1 MQTLLFWA
9 GLVMAL
15 TALVH
20 SVVGEFLIFRQLR
33 SSGIVPTQGG
43 PLLRE
48 RHVRILW
55 ASWHLVSILG
65 WAIAAILLAV
75 ALAPGQPLPNA
86 WLVKV
91 AIAASLA
98 GSALVLFATRGRHPG
113 WFSLLVAAILAWLG
127 ASSL

>member
-15 TALVH
+15 TALIH

-33 SSGIVPTQGG
+33 SGGIVPTQGG

-65 WAIAAILLAV
+65 WAIATILLAI
-75 ALAPGQPLPNA
+75 ALSPGQPLPNA

-91 AIAASLA
+91 AIAASLS
-98 GSALVLFATRGRHPG
+98 GSALVLLATRGRHPG

>member
-1 MQTLLFWA
+1 MQPLLLGA

-20 SVVGEFLIFRQLR
+20 SVVGEVLIFRRLR
-33 SSGIVPTQGG
+33 SGGIVPTQGG

-65 WAIAAILLAV
+65 WALAAILIAV
-75 ALAPGQPLPNA
+75 ALSPGHPPPST

-127 ASSL
+127 VSSL

>member
-1 MQTLLFWA
+1 MQPLLLGA
-9 GLVMAL
+9 GMVMAL

-20 SVVGEFLIFRQLR
+20 SVVGDVLIFRQLR
-33 SSGIVPTQGG
+33 RGGVVPTEGG

-65 WAIAAILLAV
+65 WALAAILIDV
-75 ALAPGQPLPNA
+75 AQAPGQPLPHA

-91 AIAASLA
+91 AITASLA

-113 WFSLLVAAILAWLG
+113 WLSLLVAAILAWLG

>member
-1 MQTLLFWA
+1 MQTQLFWA

-55 ASWHLVSILG
+55 ASWHLVSVLG
-65 WAIAAILLAV
+65 WALTAILIAV
-75 ALAPGQPLPNA
+75 ALSPGHPLPST

-127 ASSL
+127 VSSL

>member
-1 MQTLLFWA
+1 
-9 GLVMAL
+9 MAL

-20 SVVGEFLIFRQLR
+20 SVVGEILIFRQLR
-33 SSGIVPTQGG
+33 SGGIVPTEGG

-65 WAIAAILLAV
+65 WALAAILIAM
-75 ALAPGQPLPNA
+75 AQAPAAPLPNA
-86 WLVKV
+86 WLLKV

-113 WFSLLVAAILAWLG
+113 WFSLLVAGILTWLG
-127 ASSL
+127 SGSL

>member
-1 MQTLLFWA
+1 MQPLLLGA
-9 GLVMAL
+9 GVVMAL

-33 SSGIVPTQGG
+33 SHGIVPTQGG

-65 WAIAAILLAV
+65 WAIAAILIAV
-75 ALAPGQPLPNA
+75 ALEPGLPPSNA
-86 WLVKV
+86 WLLKV

-127 ASSL
+127 SSSL

>member
-1 MQTLLFWA
+1 MQPLLLGA
-9 GLVMAL
+9 GVVMAL

-20 SVVGEFLIFRQLR
+20 SIVGEFLIFRQLR
-33 SSGIVPTQGG
+33 SGGIVPTQGG

-65 WAIAAILLAV
+65 WALAAILIAI
-75 ALAPGQPLPNA
+75 ALAAGEPLPNA
-86 WLVKV
+86 WPAKI
-91 AIAASLA
+91 AIAAALA

-113 WFSLLVAAILAWLG
+113 WFSLLVAAVLAWLG
-127 ASSL
+127 SNSL

>member
-1 MQTLLFWA
+1 MQPLLLGA
-9 GLVMAL
+9 GVVMAL

-20 SVVGEFLIFRQLR
+20 SVVGELLIFRQLR
-33 SSGIVPTQGG
+33 KGGIVPTEGG

-65 WAIAAILLAV
+65 WALAAILITMAQ
-75 ALAPGQPLPNA
+75 APAASLPNA
-86 WLVKV
+86 WLLKV
-91 AIAASLA
+91 AIATSLA

-113 WFSLLVAAILAWLG
+113 WLSLLVAAILAWLG
-127 ASSL
+127 GSSL

>member
-15 TALVH
+15 TALIH

-33 SSGIVPTQGG
+33 SGGIVPTQGG

-65 WAIAAILLAV
+65 WAIATILIAI
-75 ALAPGQPLPNA
+75 ALSPGQPLPNT

-113 WFSLLVAAILAWLG
+113 WFSLQVAAILAWLG
-127 ASSL
+127 VGSL

>member
-1 MQTLLFWA
+1 MQPLLLGA
-9 GLVMAL
+9 GVVMAL

-20 SVVGEFLIFRQLR
+20 SVVGEVLIFRQLR
-33 SSGIVPTQGG
+33 SGGVVPTEGG

-65 WAIAAILLAV
+65 WALAAILIAM
-75 ALAPGQPLPNA
+75 AQTPGQPLPNT

-127 ASSL
+127 SAGL

>member
-1 MQTLLFWA
+1 MQPLLFGA
-9 GLVMAL
+9 GVVMAL

-33 SSGIVPTQGG
+33 NGGIVPTQGG

-65 WAIAAILLAV
+65 CAVAAILI
-75 ALAPGQPLPNA
+75 ALALVPGQPLPST

-91 AIAASLA
+91 AIVASLA

-127 ASSL
+127 VSSL

>member
-1 MQTLLFWA
+1 MQPLLLGA
-9 GLVMAL
+9 GVVMAL

-33 SSGIVPTQGG
+33 SGGIVPTEGG

-65 WAIAAILLAV
+65 GALAAILIAI
-75 ALAPGQPLPNA
+75 AQAPATPLPNA
-86 WLVKV
+86 WLLKV

-113 WFSLLVAAILAWLG
+113 WFSLLVAAILVWLG
-127 ASSL
+127 GSSL

>member
-1 MQTLLFWA
+1 MQTLLLWA

-33 SSGIVPTQGG
+33 SGGIVPTQGG

-75 ALAPGQPLPNA
+75 ALSPGQPLPNA

-127 ASSL
+127 VSSL